1 MSTLASIRP
10 DSFNFPLFVH
20 VLGAM
25 VLVGGMV
32 FAITA
37 ELVAAGSATP
47 ERFRR
52 IAFRTFLL
60 VALPAYVVMRAG
72 AEWIHSKEF
81 PKGVEDPT
89 WVGIGFITADGGA
102 IVLLVTLILAGV
114 ASARGKPGLGRAA
127 AVLAAIALA
136 GWLVAIWA
144 MGAKPS

>member
-1 MSTLASIRP
+1 MSVLAVVRP
-10 DSFNFPLFVH
+10 DSWNYPLFVH

-47 ERFRR
+47 ERFRK

-60 VALPAYVVMRAG
+60 VALPAYIVMRAG

-81 PKGVEDPT
+81 PSGVDDPT
-89 WVGIGFITADGGA
+89 WVGIGFIT
-102 IVLLVTLILAGV
+102 V
-114 ASARGKPGLGRAA
+114 S
-127 AVLAAIALA
+127 
-136 GWLVAIWA
+136 IWSRIEITI
-144 MGAKPS
+144 PRPPNLPEVERFISL

>member
-1 MSTLASIRP
+1 MNLLASIRP
-10 DSFNFPLFVH
+10 NSFDFPLFVH

-25 VLVGGMV
+25 VLVGGTV

-47 ERFRR
+47 ERFRK

-60 VALPAYVVMRAG
+60 VALPAYITMRAG

-81 PKGVEDPT
+81 PSGVDDPT
-89 WVGIGFITADGGA
+89 WVGIGFITADAGA
-102 IVLLVTLILAGV
+102 ILLLVTLVLAGV
-114 ASARGKPGLGRAA
+114 ASAKGKPGLGRAA

-136 GWLVAIWA
+136 GWLVAVWA

>member
-1 MSTLASIRP
+1 MLTSIRP
-10 DSFNFPLFVH
+10 DSFDFPLFVH

-25 VLVGGMV
+25 VLVGGTV
-32 FAITA
+32 LAITA
-37 ELVAAGSATP
+37 ELVSVGSATP

-60 VALPAYVVMRAG
+60 VSLPAFIVMRVG

-81 PKGVEDPT
+81 AKDTDDPT

-114 ASARGKPGLGRAA
+114 ASARDKPGLAKA
-127 AVLAAIALA
+127 SAVLAAVALA
-136 GWLVAIWA
+136 GWLVAVWA
-144 MGAKPS
+144 MGAKPT

>member
-1 MSTLASIRP
+1 MNVLASIRP
-10 DSFNFPLFVH
+10 DSFDFPLFVH

-47 ERFRR
+47 ERFRK

-60 VALPAYVVMRAG
+60 VALPAYIVMRAG

-81 PKGVEDPT
+81 PSGVDDPT
-89 WVGIGFITADGGA
+89 WVGIGFITADAGA
-102 IVLLVTLILAGV
+102 IVLLVTLILSGV
-114 ASARGKPGLGRAA
+114 ASAKGKPGLGRAA